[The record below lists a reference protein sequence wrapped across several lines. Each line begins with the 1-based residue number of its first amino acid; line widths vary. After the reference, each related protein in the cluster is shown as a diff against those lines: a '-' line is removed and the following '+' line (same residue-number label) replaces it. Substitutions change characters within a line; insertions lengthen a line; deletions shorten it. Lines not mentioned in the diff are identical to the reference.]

1 MVIREIKDL
10 YDNVVKFTDN
20 LTKEPIERRENQ
32 SRVNKQLIEVGKL
45 ESHLNNLKKQSSN
58 VTDSEISR
66 KLKDYFKAIDSYLAK
81 SRDILTNRLEFIVS
95 QEKQSVGINTV
106 ENKSQIMGEKFDL
119 KTAASLLP
127 HMDGTE
133 DSTRQLIDAVE
144 LYSEL
149 LDNDGKTF
157 LIKYVLKAK
166 LSQSAKMR
174 LEQTYAN
181 INDLIQDMKSHL
193 LSKKSAASLSTQ
205 LHSAKQGNKS
215 IEEYAGVVEQLL
227 LDLTIAESENNANA
241 ATILREVNEKLAL
254 NAFSNGLKNS
264 DLRTIIKSRNYNKLK
279 DAVLAAKEE
288 ELVQTS
294 GSSQGSNIFHMR
306 GRYNRPHAENV
317 SFVSRSSVARGNR
330 GRNFTQNRGRGNYF
344 NNYSRQHNRHNAN
357 NGYGQGR
364 GRASSRYLP
373 RSRNFAHRAYFA
385 DQTNTTEQTNDN
397 KQFFRVN

>member
-1 MVIREIKDL
+1 MLTREIKEL
-10 YDNVVKFTDN
+10 YDTVVKFTEN
-20 LTKEPIERRENQ
+20 LVKEPLERRENQ
-32 SRVNKQLIEVGKL
+32 NRVSNQLIEVGRL
-45 ESHLNNLKKQSSN
+45 QSQLNNLKKQGTGI
-58 VTDSEISR
+58 TDSELL
-66 KLKDYFKAIDSYLAK
+66 KKVKDYFKAIDSYLIRAQ
-81 SRDILTNRLEFIVS
+81 DILTNRLDSIVRQQQDS
-95 QEKQSVGINTV
+95 NNTV
-106 ENKSQIMGEKFDL
+106 DKMGEKFDM

-149 LDNDGKTF
+149 LDNDGKKF

-181 INDLIQDMKSHL
+181 INDLIQDMKNHL

-215 IEEYAGVVEQLL
+215 IEEYASVVEQLL
-227 LDLTIAESENNANA
+227 LDLTIAESENNDNA
-241 ATILREVNEKLAL
+241 ATILRDVNEKLAL

-279 DAVLAAKEE
+279 DAVMAAKEE

-294 GSSQGSNIFHMR
+294 GSMHQGSNIFHMR
-306 GRYNRPHAENV
+306 GRNNRPHAENF
-317 SFVSRSSVARGNR
+317 SFVPRSSGTRGNR
-330 GRNFTQNRGRGNYF
+330 GRFLTQNRGRGNNF
-344 NNYSRQHNRHNAN
+344 NYNNRQNNRQNAN
-357 NGYGQGR
+357 NNYGQGR
-364 GRASSRYLP
+364 GRASPRYLP
-373 RSRNFAHRAYFA
+373 RSRNFAQRAYFA
-385 DQTNTTEQTNDN
+385 DSTNTTEQTNAN
-397 KQFFRVN
+397 KQFFRVD